1 MNGHRYNSAPYCAK
15 CGGPCES
22 TVDRPATFVIG
33 QRVELHPA
41 CDAWMQ
47 GDRFGVVA
55 KIGTKYVHVKMD
67 RSGRTLVKL
76 PRNVLEIS

>member
-1 MNGHRYNSAPYCAK
+1 MDSSA
-15 CGGPCES
+15 S
-22 TVDRPATFVIG
+22 TFVVG

-47 GDRFGVVA
+47 GDRFGVVT

-67 RSGRTLVKL
+67 RSGRTLQKL
-76 PRNVLEIS
+76 PKNVLETS